1 MPMTHV
7 IQPFSHSSS
16 PSVLKISNSIAIE
29 KEINSNNTRETNLV
43 FDILN
48 EYESI
53 FHSICKMKDV
63 KVKLAVD
70 ESVTLV
76 AQQQLRV
83 RFHLCD
89 KVDNDLKRLF
99 DAGFIEPVKDTSVQV
114 APVVTV
120 LKEIQMKLDCALI

>member
-1 MPMTHV
+1 M
-7 IQPFSHSSS
+7 
-16 PSVLKISNSIAIE
+16 
-29 KEINSNNTRETNLV
+29 

-76 AQQQLRV
+76 AQKQPRV

-99 DAGFIEPVKDTSVQV
+99 DAGFIEPVKDTSV
-114 APVVTV
+114 
-120 LKEIQMKLDCALI
+120 